1 MSDAW
6 NVVHKAIDGTISIF
20 MRLYDA
26 FELDEV
32 IIPILFIS
40 SVFGL
45 FIAPIVLRQKL
56 SGKVGRK
63 DG

>member
-1 MSDAW
+1 MDKAW
-6 NVVHKAIDGTISIF
+6 NVVYLAIDGILNIF
-20 MRLYDA
+20 ARLYNA
-26 FELDEV
+26 FSLGDV

-63 DG
+63 E